1 MDSPLHSTSSQS
13 STFTVS
19 KPRTKA
25 AMKGYENFKV
35 SIPTTGLDMQQAL
48 NRSPNPT
55 GCKLA
60 ALADIALGNDVPHAV
75 GLMRS
80 PSTSA
85 LSISGGGD
93 LSTKIQTPSP
103 SPPSTPTP
111 PPLIPPPEEP
121 LSSASSLDNESTEE
135 KDTSPFIINE
145 SDDKFK
151 QKSID
156 QVPTITTTATATAT
170 VVGSKKL
177 MAKNK
182 KETTGNSLGFKQK
195 KKVPKSRQPIEKP
208 TLEQRDIYDFED
220 SHDDSMDVPI
230 VALSHSRT
238 KISGPELTAAIQSI
252 TQRTDDLAEENDQ
265 VPNEIDDSPIPV
277 TAQQTSSNGNE
288 DVNTVANSPASS
300 YSDRDDFNYDS
311 VSESESTASS
321 EAKPEPSTSRPA
333 SRISN
338 RSAKSINNLQKKC
351 LIMGRIFKT
360 AKKTE
365 VASVA
370 EKPAVRD
377 QGVVVKKPIPK
388 QELDKLFD
396 SLRGNSCAA
405 SGGTSAAASVTN
417 LPSKK
422 QSKSLANENK
432 SAAAK
437 TSEQNASSSSSATKT
452 AAATLKQSSVKK
464 DDKAAKRD
472 AARRSRKPREVANM
486 EAEWGMSMEQI
497 IDLIGVGQRKTQR
510 RCAANKQRTFAET
523 WSSDEYE
530 EFHSTKDIIA
540 LIQEAEVK
548 ARRARSRSA
557 KNSKKLSDNQS
568 KADDDDA
575 DNDNDANNDDADA
588 STNIENNEKSR
599 NVPPTNVEMENKKMS
614 ANKVPTISDSDPR
627 RKSNTLYNFK
637 ENNKPEKDK
646 KNKHAPPAAAQTTVQ
661 STGIQSKD
669 DSMVERKKKAIRD
682 ENSSGEMLSSSSTAE
697 CGPNSTGATTTTGG
711 NKKQHLPQS
720 TTKPKKSTTFS
731 GVADSDD
738 TDIDSEWSKSVKRSK
753 IKNRR
758 RTIAFHE
765 DETKIQTNT
774 AKSKRNKTPPPPSS
788 RKFDA
793 TSKMSSASSSSH
805 HHHHHHPQ
813 QQQQQRNSLIC
824 VGTTHKSSATTKS
837 TGGDH
842 HKPMSRRKRMASEML
857 YYWSSSS
864 DEEFGRIKPREN
876 YDDDNLEQHGWI
888 VGDSHKKLVTLL
900 AHAKGK
906 KIEDCGVKEAIHKK
920 KS

>member
-13 STFTVS
+13 STIS

-60 ALADIALGNDVPHAV
+60 ALADIALGNDVPHSV
-75 GLMRS
+75 GLMH
-80 PSTSA
+80 
-85 LSISGGGD
+85 
-93 LSTKIQTPSP
+93 
-103 SPPSTPTP
+103 SPPSAVLTPMHEREPSRSTSPVSRPITPDIAQPFRTETSTILNDDEPIRSPEPPQLVHTP
-111 PPLIPPPEEP
+111 PPIAKVATKKKTPANR
-121 LSSASSLDNESTEE
+121 LS
-135 KDTSPFIINE
+135 
-145 SDDKFK
+145 FK
-151 QKSID
+151 Q
-156 QVPTITTTATATAT
+156 
-170 VVGSKKL
+170 
-177 MAKNK
+177 
-182 KETTGNSLGFKQK
+182 QK
-195 KKVPKSRQPIEKP
+195 KKTPKVRKPIEKP
-208 TLEQRDIYDFED
+208 ILEPRDVYDFED
-220 SHDDSMDVPI
+220 SHDSMDVPI
-230 VALSHSRT
+230 VSLSHARSKVAST
-238 KISGPELTAAIQSI
+238 TDPDDNVESIVEPPSPMPESI
-252 TQRTDDLAEENDQ
+252 TDAIKES
-265 VPNEIDDSPIPV
+265 VPHPLH
-277 TAQQTSSNGNE
+277 QTSTADE
-288 DVNTVANSPASS
+288 LNTTANSPASS

-311 VSESESTASS
+311 VSESESSVS
-321 EAKPEPSTSRPA
+321 EPKPDIASRPA

-360 AKKTE
+360 AKKAE
-365 VASVA
+365 VAVAA
-370 EKPAVRD
+370 EKPTREPAI
-377 QGVVVKKPIPK
+377 VKKPIPK

-396 SLRGNSCAA
+396 SLRGNSSGGGGNIATAPASTSTAA
-405 SGGTSAAASVTN
+405 ST
-417 LPSKK
+417 KK
-422 QSKSLANENK
+422 S
-432 SAAAK
+432 K
-437 TSEQNASSSSSATKT
+437 TSEGKVTNSSINGQITAVPSSSSSKFSES
-452 AAATLKQSSVKK
+452 KEE
-464 DDKAAKRD
+464 KAAKRD

-557 KNSKKLSDNQS
+557 KNSTKKTVEQS
-568 KADDDDA
+568 NDGDDVNEPNIVDAVKATQQPA
-575 DNDNDANNDDADA
+575 TAA
-588 STNIENNEKSR
+588 
-599 NVPPTNVEMENKKMS
+599 VVEEHSVDVDKKKKV
-614 ANKVPTISDSDPR
+614 KVPMISDADPR
-627 RKSNTLYNFK
+627 RKPTLTGK
-637 ENNKPEKDK
+637 EKQAEKDK
-646 KNKHAPPAAAQTTVQ
+646 ENKQSIGPAT
-661 STGIQSKD
+661 KD
-669 DSMVERKKKAIRD
+669 DSERKKKSARD
-682 ENSSGEMLSSSSTAE
+682 ESVVATVTTSAEQIGGGKKPATAK
-697 CGPNSTGATTTTGG
+697 TKKATT
-711 NKKQHLPQS
+711 
-720 TTKPKKSTTFS
+720 FV
-731 GVADSDD
+731 GVESDD

-758 RTIAFHE
+758 RTIAFRE
-765 DETKIQTNT
+765 DDTKDTTNT

-793 TSKMSSASSSSH
+793 GKSSSSSSH
-805 HHHHHHPQ
+805 N
-813 QQQQQRNSLIC
+813 NSS
-824 VGTTHKSSATTKS
+824 SSAQPKAKGS
-837 TGGDH
+837 AGIPR
-842 HKPMSRRKRMASEML
+842 PMARRKRIASEML